1 MKRWLGLRAPARTL
15 RQAATAALLAP
26 LLAAALAAEPPPAA
40 PTQALAERLD
50 ALQRSGYEHPARA
63 LTQLAQLLEHTQQA
77 EDRRRVLLAIGSI
90 HAQAGQAPQARAAAD
105 ALLDLARDD
114 PQLRVIASANLVQ
127 ALVAENAGQTAE
139 AAALA
144 QSALD
149 TFGADC
155 PPRRSAARSALPCDH
170 RSAWQAHQV
179 LQRRAFGQGVPAAEE
194 AQARA
199 ALALAEAF
207 HDPRRQ
213 AANLATLALLA
224 AARGEEHEARHL
236 IGQARRLVLPL
247 DDLSELARITDTEAR
262 MADLRGEPRVGLHF
276 HELAQQQAARAN
288 APRLEGRM
296 LTNLSDAYVR
306 AGRPAAALAAAEKGL
321 LIVRERN
328 DLRAER
334 VLINNAGLAKI
345 GLGRLA
351 EGKQDLARLLR
362 LWEDSGDTGRQV
374 GTLTEY
380 GEALAAAGDARS
392 ALELF
397 HRERALSAELMRIN
411 RSVALKELRGRHEAR
426 ARERDIELLARDN
439 ALKTEALANR
449 ALLQRFGWV
458 LALAMLAATAAAL
471 LLYRRVRATHRELAA
486 SQVQLQALS
495 ERDPLTQLSN
505 RRHLQA
511 EMARLAQPDGA
522 FHGGLLLLDVDHFK
536 RINDQAGHAAGD
548 EVLVEVARR
557 LRAAVTPGDLVV
569 RWGGEE
575 FLVVLPQADA
585 ARTSGLAQQLLQ
597 AMAGRPVQAGG
608 HSLRITASIGHG
620 AFPAAAGRPLRYEQ
634 ALNLVD
640 RALYD
645 AKHEGRNRA
654 VALRTEKPGAEARP
668 TLAV

>member
-1 MKRWLGLRAPARTL
+1 MRQLLPTLARALRRIV
-15 RQAATAALLAP
+15 AATSVLPLLLP
-26 LLAAALAAEPPPAA
+26 LLAAAVPAGPAEPPAV
-40 PTQALAERLD
+40 QALAERLD
-50 ALQRSGYEHPARA
+50 ALQRSGYEHPAQA
-63 LTQLAQLLEHTQQA
+63 LATLGQLRERTQDPESMRL
-77 EDRRRVLLAIGSI
+77 VLLAIGSI
-90 HAQAGQAPQARAAAD
+90 HAQAGNALQAGAVAE
-105 ALLDLARDD
+105 ALLDLSRDN
-114 PQLRVIASANLVQ
+114 PQLRANASSNLVR
-127 ALVAENAGQTAE
+127 ALVAENAGQTAV

-149 TFGADC
+149 AFEADC
-155 PPRRSAARSALPCDH
+155 PPKRTPARSALPCDY
-170 RSAWQAHQV
+170 RSAWQAHQI
-179 LQRRAFGQGVPAAEE
+179 LQRRAVGQGVPAAE
-194 AQARA
+194 AVQARA

-224 AARGEEHEARHL
+224 EARGDGDEARHL
-236 IGQARRLVLPL
+236 IGQARRLVHPL
-247 DDLSELARITDTEAR
+247 DDLTELARLTDTEAR
-262 MADLRGEPRVGLHF
+262 MADLRGDPRAGLHF

-321 LIVRERN
+321 TIVRERN

-351 EGKQDLARLLR
+351 EGKEDLARLLR
-362 LWEDSGDTGRQV
+362 LWEESGDTGRQV

-411 RSVALKELRGRHEAR
+411 RNVALKELQGRNEAEAR
-426 ARERDIELLARDN
+426 QRDIELLARDN

-511 EMARLAQPDGA
+511 EMARLTQPDGA
-522 FHGGLLLLDVDHFK
+522 FHGGLLLVDVDHFK
-536 RINDQAGHAAGD
+536 RINDEAGHAAGD

-557 LRAAVTPGDLVV
+557 LHAAVTPDDLVV

-575 FLVVLPQADA
+575 FLVVLPGADA
-585 ARTSGLAQQLLQ
+585 ARTGRLAQRLLR
-597 AMAGRPVQAGG
+597 AVAGEPVQAGG
-608 HSLRITASIGHG
+608 HSLRVTASIGHG
-620 AFPAAAGRPLRYEQ
+620 VFPLTQTARPLRYEQ

-654 VALRTEKPGAEARP
+654 IGLQAA
-668 TLAV
+668 